1 MLPNWSLWGRTIFK
15 NRGWILQTFEVSH
28 SRDRIR
34 DFHAKAQRRKEEK
47 FRRGVSEQED
57 VDPKSG

>member
-1 MLPNWSLWGRTIFK
+1 M
-15 NRGWILQTFEVSH
+15 QTFEVSH